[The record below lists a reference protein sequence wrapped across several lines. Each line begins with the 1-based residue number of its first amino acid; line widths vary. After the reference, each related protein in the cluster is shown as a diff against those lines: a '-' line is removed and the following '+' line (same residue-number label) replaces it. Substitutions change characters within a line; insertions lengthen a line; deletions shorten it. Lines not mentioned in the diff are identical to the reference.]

1 VIKGNMDVLLY
12 YGANIC
18 KWDSCAG
25 EAIILALGG
34 YFTDKYNNPISYNP
48 KEAAK
53 SNYGN
58 NEGSFCGFGK
68 EFYS

>member
-1 VIKGNMDVLLY
+1 MDILLY

-34 YFTDKYNNPISYNP
+34 YFTDKYNNPISYNL
-48 KEAAK
+48 
-53 SNYGN
+53 
-58 NEGSFCGFGK
+58 
-68 EFYS
+68 